1 RFYAHNSGS
10 VDIASAILKRLEKN
24 RSALVERLAY
34 RSKRGVSYE
43 KWHRMP
49 RYVLSLAVLLAW
61 SCPDRPD
68 PKLLA
73 ELDQEHHGYTGSDYQ
88 VCRQL
93 LLMLRSNPTGEL
105 VQAVLAEIPPTL
117 RNNIL
122 EALVHGLSTTHFG
135 SHASRRAT
143 IGTDPTLS
151 PTQRNEWVR
160 LYALCM
166 GAIGPG
172 ALSLTAA
179 PKRLA
184 AALERLV
191 SHGTQSPGR
200 DSTAFAMIVAQRMH
214 PVLVADLMGWCFAR
228 PWAWALVSSVENHKH
243 RNGKTAATQW
253 ARSVRH
259 SRCDE
264 AEMLLTVLPP
274 DIRESPAFVSMV
286 ARVRGAS

>member
-1 RFYAHNSGS
+1 
-10 VDIASAILKRLEKN
+10 
-24 RSALVERLAY
+24 
-34 RSKRGVSYE
+34 
-43 KWHRMP
+43 
-49 RYVLSLAVLLAW
+49 
-61 SCPDRPD
+61 
-68 PKLLA
+68 
-73 ELDQEHHGYTGSDYQ
+73 
-88 VCRQL
+88 
-93 LLMLRSNPTGEL
+93 
-105 VQAVLAEIPPTL
+105 
-117 RNNIL
+117 
-122 EALVHGLSTTHFG
+122 LVHGLSTTRFG

-172 ALSLTAA
+172 ALSLTAV
-179 PKRLA
+179 PKWLA

-191 SHGTQSPGR
+191 THGTQSPGP
-200 DSTAFAMIVAQRMH
+200 DSTAFAMIVAQCMH
-214 PVLVADLMGWCFAR
+214 PVLVADVMVWSSAR

-243 RNGKTAATQW
+243 RNGRTAVAQW
-253 ARSVRH
+253 ARLVRDG
-259 SRCDE
+259 RCDE